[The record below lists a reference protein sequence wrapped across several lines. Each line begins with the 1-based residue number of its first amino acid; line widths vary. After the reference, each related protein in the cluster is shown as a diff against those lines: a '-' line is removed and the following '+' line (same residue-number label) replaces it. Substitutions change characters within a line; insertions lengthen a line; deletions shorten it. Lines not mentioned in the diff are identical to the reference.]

1 MQKCGNVETTQIR
14 QIRLYSQQTIY
25 SILFNSTLIT
35 LRRSLLAGRLLSLSV
50 LNLTT
55 HSQYNKK
62 SLTQEQPPRLLGDL
76 LSLVSLLLNIGNGH
90 TDNGSLHLEGLL
102 AAALALL
109 GSLQN

>member
-1 MQKCGNVETTQIR
+1 MQKCGNGETTQIR
-14 QIRLYSQQTIY
+14 QIRLYSQQTIH

-35 LRRSLLAGRLLSLSV
+35 LRRNLLASRLLSLSV

-55 HSQYNKK
+55 HLQYSQNHLRK
-62 SLTQEQPPRLLGDL
+62 SGLLGLLGDL

-109 GSLQN
+109 SSLQN